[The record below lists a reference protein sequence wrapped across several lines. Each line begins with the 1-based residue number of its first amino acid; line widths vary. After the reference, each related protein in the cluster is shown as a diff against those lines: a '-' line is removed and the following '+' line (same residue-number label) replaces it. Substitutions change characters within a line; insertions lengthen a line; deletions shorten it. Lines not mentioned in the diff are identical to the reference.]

1 MQYKPAIFN
10 QSDANTEIYWYN
22 FYRRYA
28 IEDMQEKQQLRAD
41 FMEKGFDS
49 YVFFTLSGKE
59 INLAEELNNKYENIY
74 SLVLRRIIHRSD
86 HGRKWDEEDILI
98 KGYVFI
104 YVPENYDIR
113 YIRSDNNP
121 FKILNWKND
130 LGRLFGEDYRYAQ
143 WVLEQNGLI
152 GVSKAIKVNEKVK
165 IVAGPL
171 AEMEGQIVEYSKR
184 NRNCLVELNFMN
196 RTIRTWLPFEWTDQ
210 NYIMD
215 EE

>member
-1 MQYKPAIFN
+1 MK
-10 QSDANTEIYWYN
+10 
-22 FYRRYA
+22 
-28 IEDMQEKQQLRAD
+28 DMKEKQQLRAD

-130 LGRLFGEDYRYAQ
+130 LGRLFGEDYRYAH